1 MALSARQE
9 MRDLE
14 NQNESSRIVERE
26 RTMTV
31 RLRSFIKAW
40 GSAMLPRSVRTGVM
54 GDNSSGTGRPDVD
67 SAPGFPDTRRVDG

>member
-1 MALSARQE
+1 

-40 GSAMLPRSVRTGVM
+40 GSAMLLAALGLVLWEIIVRVL
-54 GDNSSGTGRPDVD
+54 DVQTWI
-67 SAPGFPDTRRVDG
+67 SAPSVFDPR